1 LNDVVS
7 LLAAG
12 DLVEV
17 YEQSSPYA
25 GGINFSKSGTKAS
38 PITVRGI
45 RTNGARPVISGGD
58 NTVQFD
64 GSHYVFEGFDVKSGN
79 VRNIFHHA
87 DDISIKDSVIHDCV
101 GHGILGA
108 DEDSGSLTL
117 DHVEVY
123 GCGNGTTKHP
133 IYMATDEVAYPGSVF
148 RMQFCYVHDGKGGN
162 NVKSRAERNEIYYN
176 WIEGAAYRE
185 IELIGP
191 EGADPALK
199 REDSDVVGNVFVKS
213 AQGSNVARI
222 GGDGTGD
229 TSGRYRF
236 VNNTFV
242 LAANSPAA
250 IQVFDHIESV
260 ELHNNVIYRLGG
272 GSVSVFRTTEAQWV
286 NGESITGS
294 NNWLPAGSDV
304 ATFTNSKTGA
314 DPGFANS
321 GQHDFRLAT
330 SSALIGQAALP
341 TASAAGHAF
350 PTPLAA
356 PAFSPPLHVVD
367 AAGTATARASSSKV
381 SIGAY
386 ENGAQSSTPVNVG
399 SSTGTPGAGGSPA
412 SDGSG
417 GGNPSTPLGEGIC
430 P

>member
-1 LNDVVS
+1 M
-7 LLAAG
+7 
-12 DLVEV
+12 
-17 YEQSSPYA
+17 
-25 GGINFSKSGTKAS
+25 
-38 PITVRGI
+38 
-45 RTNGARPVISGGD
+45 
-58 NTVQFD
+58 
-64 GSHYVFEGFDVKSGN
+64 
-79 VRNIFHHA
+79 RNIFHHG
-87 DDISIKDSVIHDCV
+87 DDISIKDSIVRDCA

-133 IYMATDEVAYPGSVF
+133 IYIATDEVAYPGSVF

-213 AQGSNVARI
+213 AAGSNVARV

-242 LAANSPAA
+242 LAANSPTA
-250 IQVFDHIESV
+250 IQVFDRIESV
-260 ELHNNVIYRLGG
+260 EFHNNVFYRIGG
-272 GSVSVFRTTEAQWV
+272 GSVPVFRTTEAQWV

-294 NNWLPAGSDV
+294 NNWLPAGSSV
-304 ATFTNSKTGA
+304 PTFTNTKTGA

-321 GQHDFRLAT
+321 GQRDFRLAT
-330 SSALIGQAALP
+330 SSALVGQALLP
-341 TASAAGHAF
+341 TASPTAHPF
-350 PTPLAA
+350 PSPLAA
-356 PAFSPPLHVVD
+356 PVFSPPLHAVD
-367 AAGTATARASSSKV
+367 PADKATARAKASKV
-381 SIGAY
+381 AIGAY
-386 ENGAQSSTPVNVG
+386 ENGAQSSTPVSVG
-399 SSTGTPGAGGSPA
+399 SSTGTPGTGSSP
-412 SDGSG
+412 G
-417 GGNPSTPLGEGIC
+417 GGAAGDPSSAGENVC